1 MLQKFSTLAIAGLLG
16 TATLFGAMGVATS
29 TAEAGYKHKHFHKHK
44 HFKHHHF
51 KHRHY
56 GYYGYRY
63 YRPVYAYSHCKVW
76 KRYGYHRRCVVW
88 W

>member
-1 MLQKFSTLAIAGLLG
+1 MLKKISIVAATGLLG
-16 TATLFGAMGVATS
+16 TATLFGSMAAVSS
-29 TAEAGYKHKHFHKHK
+29 TAEAGYRHRHHH
-44 HFKHHHF
+44 HHHHHF
-51 KHRHY
+51 KHRHHHH

-76 KRYGYHRRCVVW
+76 KYYAYHRKCVVW